1 MIIEKLTTELHE
13 IITSISIRIKEIN
26 TNDFN
31 ANANPNP
38 TKWSKKE
45 VRGHLI
51 DSAHNNL
58 RRFVVGQYEQQP
70 NIVYD
75 QDYWVSANDYQHMND
90 VDVIMLWQLLN
101 ERIIVVL
108 KNMPME
114 NCNRTCDTG
123 KISPSIYTIEWLAA
137 DYVKHLK
144 HHLNQIIAGSFNIIY
159 P

>member
-1 MIIEKLTTELHE
+1 MKKITTELQE
-13 IITSISIRIKEIN
+13 IITSFSIRIKEIS

-31 ANANPNP
+31 AKPNA

-45 VRGHLI
+45 VVGHLI

-70 NIVYD
+70 NIIYD
-75 QDYWVSANDYQHMND
+75 QDFWVSANDYQHMPD
-90 VDVIMLWQLLN
+90 DDVIALWQLLN
-101 ERIIVVL
+101 ERIIAVL
-108 KNMPME
+108 NKMPVE
-114 NCNRTCDTG
+114 NYERTCDTG
-123 KISPSIYTIEWLAA
+123 KISPSMHTVRWLAA

-144 HHLNQIIAGSFNIIY
+144 HHLNQIIAGSFNITY